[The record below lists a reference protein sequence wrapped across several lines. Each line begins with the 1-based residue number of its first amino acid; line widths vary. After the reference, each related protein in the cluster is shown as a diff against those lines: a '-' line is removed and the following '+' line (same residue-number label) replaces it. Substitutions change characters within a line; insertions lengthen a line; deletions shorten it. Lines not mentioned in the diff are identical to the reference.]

1 MGEQYCDYDMIVIG
15 AGKVGLTAGFRSVE
29 LKSRVLVLEKK
40 LVRLIV
46 QRHIPK

>member
-29 LKSRVLVLEKK
+29 LGSRVLVL
-40 LVRLIV
+40 V
-46 QRHIPK
+46 QDCGSLGFRCIPI